1 MLKPTTVMK
10 WFKYWPP
17 FLSSGISVKEFNL
30 DEGFVV
36 SQLKPSLWNVNYFK
50 TLYGGSLYSMCDP
63 FYVFI
68 LAHKLGKTYYIWD
81 LKSEI
86 SFLKATGKKV
96 TAKFLVTQEQV
107 EDIIK
112 KAESGNRVEPVFV
125 TQIIDSDLQIVA
137 EVKKTLYVK
146 RKPLKTQVTE

>member
-30 DEGFVV
+30 DEGYVV
-36 SQLKPSLWNVNYFK
+36 SQLKPSRWNVNYFK
-50 TLYGGSLYSMCDP
+50 TLYGGSLFSMTDP

-68 LAHKLGKTYYIWD
+68 LSHKLGKKYYIWD

-86 SFLKATGKKV
+86 SFIKATSKKV
-96 TAKFLVTQEQV
+96 TAKFLITQEQID
-107 EDIIK
+107 DIIN
-112 KAESGNRVEPVFV
+112 KAQSGSRVEPVFT
-125 TQIIDSDLQIVA
+125 TQIVDPDQQVIA

-146 RKPLKTQVTE
+146 LKPNKSQAAE

>member
-30 DEGFVV
+30 DEGYVI
-36 SQLKPSLWNVNYFK
+36 SQLKPSPWNVNYFK
-50 TLYGGSLYSMCDP
+50 TLYGGSLFSMCDP

-68 LAHKLGKTYYIWD
+68 LAHKLGKKYYIWD
-81 LKSEI
+81 LKAEI
-86 SFLKATGKKV
+86 SFIKATRKKV
-96 TAKFLVTQEQV
+96 TSKFSITQAEV
-107 EDIIK
+107 DEIIQ
-112 KAESGNRVEPVFV
+112 KAEGGQRVEPVF
-125 TQIIDSDLQIVA
+125 TAQIIDTDGQLIA

-146 RKPLKTQVTE
+146 KKPSKVE